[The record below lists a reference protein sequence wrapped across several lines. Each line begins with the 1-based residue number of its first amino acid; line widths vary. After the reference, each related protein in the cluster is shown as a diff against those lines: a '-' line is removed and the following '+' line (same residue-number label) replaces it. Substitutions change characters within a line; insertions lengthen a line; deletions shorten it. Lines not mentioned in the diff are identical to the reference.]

1 MSEPAKVE
9 IREAVGVFHTAPE
22 MEAAIEELEEHGF
35 DRAEISLWQARN
47 PCERSSVIV
56 SMMPNPSRTIRK
68 FLAQPSSLQSQLA
81 TQRALSLVG

>member
-35 DRAEISLWQARN
+35 DRAEISLSGKRGIRAR
-47 PCERSSVIV
+47 EARSS
-56 SMMPNPSRTIRK
+56 
-68 FLAQPSSLQSQLA
+68 FL
-81 TQRALSLVG
+81 